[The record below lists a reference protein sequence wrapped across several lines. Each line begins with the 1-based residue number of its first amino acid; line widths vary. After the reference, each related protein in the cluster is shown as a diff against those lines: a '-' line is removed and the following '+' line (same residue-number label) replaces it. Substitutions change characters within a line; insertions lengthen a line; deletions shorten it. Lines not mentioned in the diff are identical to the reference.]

1 MKKKAR
7 ECKKMNNVKIYLS
20 VEDERW
26 TAAIADIAAVV
37 ERVKS
42 AVLNRVGGEVDFLAP
57 DKQFALNLCLS
68 NDETVHRLN
77 KEFRGMDKA
86 TNVLSFANVDDD
98 AFDEMLASGGEVEL
112 GDVIVAFETMQRE
125 AEETDVSFYEHFCHL
140 WTHGMLHILGYDH
153 IEPEE
158 RAEMEQREI
167 DILATLKIANPYRE

>member
-1 MKKKAR
+1 
-7 ECKKMNNVKIYLS
+7 MNNVKINLS

-37 ERVKS
+37 EKVKD
-42 AVLNRVGGEVDFLAP
+42 AVINRVGGEVDFLSP
-57 DKQFALNLCLS
+57 DRQFSLNLCLS
-68 NDETVHRLN
+68 NDDEVHRLN

-86 TNVLSFANVDDD
+86 TNVLSFAGVDDD
-98 AFDEMLASGGEVEL
+98 AFDEMLASGEEVEL
-112 GDVIVAFETMQRE
+112 GDVIVAFETMERE
-125 AEETDVSFYEHFCHL
+125 TEELEVSFCDHFCHL

-167 DILATLKIANPYRE
+167 DILATLQIDNPYQE